1 MKRAQGKA
9 GERRAESYL
18 LERGLKLVARNY
30 NCRGGE
36 IDLVM
41 LDPNPEDTEVLA
53 FIEVRLRGRGALVGG
68 SDSVDERKQRRIIHA
83 ARYFLMEN
91 DIFNE
96 HACRFDVVA
105 IDAEADRLEWI
116 PDAFDLQDH

>member
-1 MKRAQGKA
+1 MKRDQGNA

-18 LERGLKLVARNY
+18 LERGLKLVTRNY
-30 NCRGGE
+30 SCRGGE

-68 SDSVDERKQRRIIHA
+68 GDSVDERKQQRIIHA

-91 DIFNE
+91 DAFDE

-116 PDAFDLQDH
+116 ADAFELTGD